1 MTPNQRAILP
11 LIGLQGAVGSLG
23 GFIGFFVVGRD
34 DVHAIFRYS
43 AAMLTVAMLATFL
56 AYRFGPRLKLSGA
69 RLLRLGFVVPGLL
82 LLFGDGSVATMAIA
96 FGSYLGLTWG
106 GRHALEMA
114 LLDDGERDT
123 YAACSC
129 TAVVVLGVAMSLLS
143 TLLLA
148 ASGEQARFVYWLYG
162 ALCLLGA
169 LLLGRAIPDTGPVSL
184 QDPVSVL
191 RQPQFIAC
199 LPLFFL
205 ESGLFGIGQAM
216 HATGAARALASASH
230 FGWVSTCA
238 GLVGGLALY
247 FTRRRRDV
255 DNRAQWLG
263 LSCLVVGAAFVL
275 LGASAWLP
283 GLFVAYS
290 ILKAAG
296 SPFLLAS
303 EQVLNQRTLDIHGAL
318 PDRIFAREL
327 VLWGLRMLSL
337 CLFWVLSVWMT
348 PFQMLVTGA
357 AVLSAGTA
365 LEYVVGKALLG
376 QARSAPAL
384 ASA

>member
-11 LIGLQGAVGSLG
+11 LIGLQGAIGSLG

-43 AAMLTVAMLATFL
+43 AGMLTVAMLATFL
-56 AYRFGPRLKLSGA
+56 AYRFGPRFKLTGA

-82 LLFGDGSVATMAIA
+82 LLFGDASVTTMAIA

-114 LLDDGERDT
+114 LLHDGERDK
-123 YAACSC
+123 YAAYSC

-143 TLLLA
+143 TLLLT
-148 ASGEQARFVYWLYG
+148 ASGDQARYVYWLYG

-169 LLLGRAIPDTGPVSL
+169 LLLGRRMPDTEPVAL
-184 QDPVSVL
+184 RDPVAVL

-216 HATGAARALASASH
+216 HATGAAKALGSASH
-230 FGWVSTCA
+230 FGWVTTCA
-238 GLVGGLALY
+238 GLVGGIALY
-247 FTRRRRDV
+247 FTRRQRDV

-263 LSCLVVGAAFVL
+263 LSCLVVGMAFVI
-275 LGASAWLP
+275 LGVSAWVPALY
-283 GLFVAYS
+283 VVYS

-337 CLFWVLSVWMT
+337 CLFWALSLWMT
-348 PFQMLVTGA
+348 PFEMLVAGA
-357 AVLSAGTA
+357 AVLATATA
-365 LEYVVGKALLG
+365 LEFVIGKALL
-376 QARSAPAL
+376 ARERVEVAL
-384 ASA
+384 ATA